1 MLAELDVVLAA
12 VHSRFKQSREAM
24 TSRIVR
30 ALGHPRVNV
39 LVHPTGR
46 RLNTREPYDVDLEAV
61 FAAPPARTARR
72 SRSTRRP
79 SGWI

>member
-12 VHSRFKQSREAM
+12 VHSRFKQSRAAM

-30 ALGHPRVNV
+30 ALGHPHVDV

-46 RLNTREPYDVDLEAV
+46 RLGTREPYDVDLEAV
-61 FAAPPARTARR
+61 FAAARDARQGA

-79 SGWI
+79 SGWT